1 MMPSRVSA
9 LVKRWQLGRR
19 AVIAFPLVW
28 LILFFLL
35 PFALVLKISL
45 SEAAIAIPPYGPL
58 LEYADQTLHIF
69 LSLGN
74 YLFLL
79 SDSLYIAA
87 YWGSIK
93 TAFMATSVCL
103 LIGYPMAYAMARAPA
118 RWQLLLLLLVM
129 LPSWTSFLIRV
140 YAWMGILSNSGLIN
154 NLLLGLG
161 LIDSPIR
168 MMNTQFAVTI
178 GIVYAYL
185 PFMVLPLYAHLTRL
199 DNSLLEA
206 ASDLGSRKLN
216 TFIKVTLPLSMGGI
230 VAGSMLV
237 FIPAVGEFVIPE
249 LLGGPNTLMIGKVLW
264 EEFFLNRDWPVASAL
279 AMVMLLLL
287 LVPIVWFH
295 RYQSK
300 ELE

>member
-103 LIGYPMAYAMARAPA
+103 LIGYPM
-118 RWQLLLLLLVM
+118 
-129 LPSWTSFLIRV
+129 
-140 YAWMGILSNSGLIN
+140 
-154 NLLLGLG
+154 
-161 LIDSPIR
+161 
-168 MMNTQFAVTI
+168 
-178 GIVYAYL
+178 
-185 PFMVLPLYAHLTRL
+185 
-199 DNSLLEA
+199 
-206 ASDLGSRKLN
+206 
-216 TFIKVTLPLSMGGI
+216 
-230 VAGSMLV
+230 
-237 FIPAVGEFVIPE
+237 
-249 LLGGPNTLMIGKVLW
+249 
-264 EEFFLNRDWPVASAL
+264 
-279 AMVMLLLL
+279 
-287 LVPIVWFH
+287 
-295 RYQSK
+295 
-300 ELE
+300 